1 MSYGAGLY
9 GSTLYGAA
17 PGSAGPEV
25 YAPSV
30 SLRVIV
36 CAGQVVTPVVHLRVT
51 VSETY
56 TPTLPL
62 EITVRR
68 PRFAPV
74 VPLSISVFETYTPVL
89 GLAIT
94 VTPDAEI
101 PPPAAVGM
109 PPDVWAVRVTLGTA
123 DVSAR
128 LTGSVEVD
136 ADADAA
142 RVARFSLAPAGA
154 VVDLADLARKAV
166 TVTFE
171 RLDAEGA
178 VAGRRITSYN
188 VCYTKLLRA
197 EGAVAGRWRLFTGV
211 VDTPEFDPVTR
222 VIAFTCSD
230 ARQAKVAAMS
240 RAQIDA
246 LIPAGL
252 WSPFIFDRYADSE
265 QYLADRLST
274 VAGSVDSDEYGALGY
289 TAWSGAATR
298 TFTGD
303 QILDGTLQPQL
314 AAAAAAKRM
323 RLTMTYRRP
332 EVVVR
337 GIRNNFV

>member
-178 VAGRRITSYN
+178 VAGR
-188 VCYTKLLRA
+188 
-197 EGAVAGRWRLFTGV
+197 WRLFTGV

-298 TFTGD
+298 TFTED

-323 RLTMTYRRP
+323 R
-332 EVVVR
+332 
-337 GIRNNFV
+337 NNFV